1 MSGGTLV
8 ISREEKNHNY
18 FKKRLEGFGCTNVTP
33 TALDKDALYMLIRS
47 MKPNF
52 LLMDAR
58 FYQCCTPFLMGRIK
72 HDFPK
77 IRMAAFSIGEY
88 PPDIAMYF
96 ILNGVTSFVS
106 TQDGIDEF
114 FIHLAEICKGKDYVS
129 PEVMERIK
137 LRREEYP
144 DPAKKITE
152 RHKQVI
158 KLICCGFKDHEIADT
173 LSISRNTVVN
183 HKTVL
188 FTSLNVRSPIELV
201 RAALTL
207 EIVRL
212 EELYFYPKGLT
223 VNPKPIKHK
232 SSRGKE

>member
-18 FKKRLEGFGCTNVTP
+18 FKKRLAGFGCTDVTT
-33 TALDKDALYMLIRS
+33 TALDKDALYSLLRNL
-47 MKPNF
+47 KPHF
-52 LLMDAR
+52 ILMDAR

-88 PPDIAMYF
+88 PAEIAMYF
-96 ILNGVTSFVS
+96 ILNGISSYVS
-106 TQDGIDEF
+106 TYDGIEDF
-114 FIHLAEICKGKDYVS
+114 FLHLSEICKGKKYVS
-129 PEVMERIK
+129 PDVMECISMRMDC
-137 LRREEYP
+137 P
-144 DPAKKITE
+144 DPVGKITE

-158 KLICCGFKDHEIADT
+158 KLICCGFKDHEIAET
-173 LSISRNTVVN
+173 LAVSRNTIVN
-183 HKTVL
+183 HKTAI

-212 EELYFYPKGLT
+212 EELYFYPKGLR
-223 VNPKPIKHK
+223 VNPKPVKNK
-232 SSRGKE
+232 G